1 MWAHSEQVMKT
12 NLQNETAIYRPVE
25 WNAVQLG
32 TGPAEEKQR
41 SGLDVSEQVG
51 DLEQRVVVAVLGC
64 LTCLVVD
71 DTNSCPVTCKSNSC
85 K

>member
-12 NLQNETAIYRPVE
+12 NLQNDIAIYRPVE

-41 SGLDVSEQVG
+41 SGLDVAEQVC
-51 DLEQRVVVAVLGC
+51 DLEQRVVVAVLRS
-64 LTCLVVD
+64 LTRFVVD
-71 DTNSCPVTCKSNSC
+71 DSDGRPIA
-85 K
+85 

>member
-51 DLEQRVVVAVLGC
+51 DLEQRVVVAVLRS
-64 LTCLVVD
+64 LTRFGVD
-71 DTNSCPVTCKSNSC
+71 DSDGRPIA
-85 K
+85 

>member
-51 DLEQRVVVAVLGC
+51 DLEQRVVVAVLRS
-64 LTCLVVD
+64 LTRFVVD
-71 DTNSCPVTCKSNSC
+71 DSDGRPIA
-85 K
+85 